1 MPPPATSWEQL
12 SSLYD
17 GFIFDQFGVMHNG
30 AAALDGAPAL
40 VARLAAAGKKL
51 GILSNS
57 SKRKEWTLRE
67 LPKLGF
73 SADAFVAAAVT
84 TSGEEAWHALG
95 AHWRGKACV
104 WLSKRDG
111 DGVTDYLEGT
121 GVGLACVERADF
133 LLCSGTNV
141 IRDGEGVVSVDCEAT
156 GDVAPYAAL
165 FSRALER
172 GLPMLCANPDFVS
185 PPKPGKATTY
195 QPGHLAAHY
204 EGLGGTVLYYGK
216 PHAQHFEAC
225 VAGLGLPRERV
236 AHVGDSMHHDVAGAV
251 AASVPVIFVAGG
263 IEHEELGI
271 SPGELP
277 APEALRRLAE
287 THGGARPTHTVA
299 LARWDARG
307 MSGT

>member
-1 MPPPATSWEQL
+1 
-12 SSLYD
+12 
-17 GFIFDQFGVMHNG
+17 
-30 AAALDGAPAL
+30 
-40 VARLAAAGKKL
+40 
-51 GILSNS
+51 
-57 SKRKEWTLRE
+57 
-67 LPKLGF
+67 
-73 SADAFVAAAVT
+73 
-84 TSGEEAWHALG
+84 
-95 AHWRGKACV
+95 
-104 WLSKRDG
+104 
-111 DGVTDYLEGT
+111 
-121 GVGLACVERADF
+121 
-133 LLCSGTNV
+133 
-141 IRDGEGVVSVDCEAT
+141 
-156 GDVAPYAAL
+156 
-165 FSRALER
+165 
-172 GLPMLCANPDFVS
+172 MLCANPDFVS

-236 AHVGDSMHHDVAGAV
+236 AHVGDSMHHDVAGAA